1 MMKNKLFPI
10 LFAFPVTTGIC
21 GAILR
26 AYQFRNAFD
35 PQTGI
40 LKSGEPAT
48 YGFIAV
54 CIIAALMAVIA
65 AFLLKSGLEIKS
77 NKFESVLTAAMS
89 VSAVVILAHAGIILF
104 SLRDEFD
111 LTQLILALFSIYCAV
126 SLLVMGKYHM
136 AELNSTVYCVFSAVP
151 VFWACFLLILTFREK
166 ISDPVISN
174 YVPLIFSYICILF
187 FTYAMAAHILG
198 KKKKHVAV
206 FACFL
211 GLFFIL
217 TELLSPFLLKEL
229 SAFDTAKIR
238 EFLPQLA
245 FLILMPCTCAQIVRK
260 K

>member
-40 LKSGEPAT
+40 LKSGDPAT
-48 YGFIAV
+48 YGFISV
-54 CIIAALMAVIA
+54 CIIAAFMAVIA
-65 AFLLKSGLEIKS
+65 SFLLKSGIEIKS
-77 NKFESVLTAAMS
+77 KKFDSLLTVAMS
-89 VSAVVILAHAGIILF
+89 VSAVFILAHAGIILF
-104 SLRDEFD
+104 SLCDEFD
-111 LTQLILALFSIYCAV
+111 LTQLILALFSVYCSV
-126 SLLVMGKYHM
+126 SLLIMGKYRM
-136 AELNSTVYCVFSAVP
+136 AERNSIAYCVFSAVP

-187 FTYAMAAHILG
+187 FTYSMAAHILG

-217 TELLSPFLLKEL
+217 TELISPFLSKGLV
-229 SAFDTAKIR
+229 AFDTTKIC
-238 EFLPQLA
+238 EFLLQLA

-260 K
+260 

>member
-21 GAILR
+21 SAILR

-40 LKSGEPAT
+40 LKIGEPAT

-65 AFLLKSGLEIKS
+65 SFLLKGGFEIKS
-77 NKFESVLTAAMS
+77 KKFGTILTAAMS

-104 SLRDEFD
+104 SLQDEFD
-111 LTQLILALFSIYCAV
+111 LTHLILALFSIYCAV
-126 SLLVMGKYHM
+126 SLLVMGKYQL
-136 AELNSTVYCVFSAVP
+136 AERNSTVYCIFSAVP

-166 ISDPVISN
+166 ISDPVIAN

-187 FTYAMAAHILG
+187 FTYSMAAHILG
-198 KKKKHVAV
+198 KNKKYVAV
-206 FACFL
+206 FACFM
-211 GLFFIL
+211 GMFFIL
-217 TELLSPFLLKEL
+217 TELISPFLLKEL
-229 SAFDTAKIR
+229 VAFNVANIR

-245 FLILMPCTCAQIVRK
+245 FLILMPCACAQIIRK
-260 K
+260 